1 MFNGVDRVQY
11 KGYRLS
17 FSLNIIEDMKQ
28 KIFMSCASVVIKP

>member
-1 MFNGVDRVQY
+1 MFNGEDRVLY

-17 FSLNIIEDMKQ
+17 LNIIKDMKQ